1 VNDGPDIN
9 TESTTLRDAE
19 TFTPNAL
26 ICCKGREKRPFFRN
40 DKPQR
45 PSVCVCNHV
54 YDDGTVCDHSSMT
67 R

>member
-1 VNDGPDIN
+1 MNDGPDVN
-9 TESTTLRDAE
+9 TESTITVRDAE

-45 PSVCVCNHV
+45 PSVCV
-54 YDDGTVCDHSSMT
+54 
-67 R
+67 